1 MSLRGLCLPTR
12 RTAGDLSSG
21 DDATRARSYPEEV
34 TGPRTLSAVVI
45 EDDADVR
52 GLLETVLGASGFDV
66 TTSATGRE
74 GLDAV
79 RAADADVVTL
89 DLQLPDLDGLE
100 VCRMIRGFSDAYVII
115 LTARAEEIDRLMGLE
130 TGADDYMTKPFS
142 PRELRARVAALMRRP
157 RRLASGTEPSQV
169 FHHGALTVD
178 ADRRT
183 AAIGGREVALTRTEF
198 DLLLLLARGP
208 VRVWTRPEL
217 VESVW
222 GNAWQGDHHLVDV
235 HVNNLRRKLTGSSD
249 HSWIMT
255 VRGVGYRLDEADLA
269 SDPT

>member
-1 MSLRGLCLPTR
+1 M
-12 RTAGDLSSG
+12 
-21 DDATRARSYPEEV
+21 
-34 TGPRTLSAVVI
+34 VI
-45 EDDADVR
+45 EDDPDVR
-52 GLLETVLGASGFDV
+52 GLLTTVLGASGFDV
-66 TTSATGRE
+66 TPSATGRD

-79 RAADADVVTL
+79 RTVEPDVVTL

-157 RRLASGTEPSQV
+157 RRLGAPTEPSQV

-178 ADRRT
+178 GDRRT
-183 AAIGGREVALTRTEF
+183 AAISGREVALTRTEF

-222 GNAWQGDHHLVDV
+222 GNSWKGDSHLVDV
-235 HVNNLRRKLTGSSD
+235 HVNNLRRKLTDSSD
-249 HSWIMT
+249 HGWIMT

-269 SDPT
+269 SDPS